1 MHTFLDYDP
10 NRLVL
15 TMPSLDRVRAAAQFL
30 EKKAQHFEERA
41 MKPSPMFLQEV
52 VAALSKNEVPS
63 YKAMKRVAAGG
74 LPDLLARVNGE
85 SLLSK
90 FVDRLI
96 EFGSAVLYKALL
108 LGYLRLGNHGGS
120 ISELVRKT
128 LVRAKQYLPARWVGR
143 IDEFGL
149 LDSPAGK
156 KLATMSLH
164 VAGRLPLEIFE
175 AAGLKRGVLL
185 GGGFA
190 FNAFVEMC
198 REISKG
204 HAADRLERFFS
215 MLPDPAL
222 TTDDDRKLLCVNAV
236 NHVAKALLTPYL
248 QTEPD
253 EATKLRIIDALI
265 RLYGDPRLHPGTW
278 ANVDQDLLGVMYRWL
293 TEESFELLMEVLNS
307 SNQSLQWKTREK
319 FWRRYIKKGFIKEAW
334 VAFGP
339 DAKRQAEKLIRS
351 QKLRSKGSFGV
362 LEQSQIQ
369 GHHSVLFMR
378 IGDLTISEWTH
389 DGKVR
394 FYRSNNKSKPTLY
407 RLRYDPEVIRR
418 DGNTDHFKVH
428 LGYWEQDVASY
439 IRDVTGLRAL

>member
-1 MHTFLDYDP
+1 M
-10 NRLVL
+10 
-15 TMPSLDRVRAAAQFL
+15 
-30 EKKAQHFEERA
+30 
-41 MKPSPMFLQEV
+41 
-52 VAALSKNEVPS
+52 
-63 YKAMKRVAAGG
+63 
-74 LPDLLARVNGE
+74 
-85 SLLSK
+85 
-90 FVDRLI
+90 
-96 EFGSAVLYKALL
+96 
-108 LGYLRLGNHGGS
+108 
-120 ISELVRKT
+120 
-128 LVRAKQYLPARWVGR
+128 
-143 IDEFGL
+143 
-149 LDSPAGK
+149 
-156 KLATMSLH
+156 
-164 VAGRLPLEIFE
+164 PLEIFE

-215 MLPDPAL
+215 MLPDPAF

-236 NHVAKALLTPYL
+236 SHVAKALLTPYL

-307 SNQSLQWKTREK
+307 SNQSVQWKTREK

-362 LEQSQIQ
+362 LQQSQIQ

-418 DGNTDHFKVH
+418 DGNTDHLKVH